1 MHANLYSFARPRFI
15 LSFTM
20 ALPQHLEIVL
30 RTIPIELRLC
40 LSDSAN
46 PEITIAIIV
55 RTRTG
60 FPRCICV
67 LRCFCQK
74 DVRKF

>member
-1 MHANLYSFARPRFI
+1 MQLQIYIHSQDHD
-15 LSFTM
+15 LSSASQM

-46 PEITIAIIV
+46 PEIAWKLQLSCGHEL
-55 RTRTG
+55 G
-60 FPRCICV
+60 F
-67 LRCFCQK
+67 LDAFA
-74 DVRKF
+74 F